1 MTKTRRRVLGISL
14 VGIAILMIIY
24 AGLKYAGTDVLD
36 DPGTILISADKS
48 YPVVWSAIIGVVLF
62 VSGIGILITGKLKG

>member
-1 MTKTRRRVLGISL
+1 MTKTRRRVLGISI

-24 AGLKYAGTDVLD
+24 SGLKYAGTEDVVDL
-36 DPGTILISADKS
+36 GMIGIYAEKN

-62 VSGIGILITGKLKG
+62 VAGIGILITGKLKG

>member
-24 AGLKYAGTDVLD
+24 AGLKYAGTDVLA